1 MSGSSSKLSF
11 FKQGGWMVVAT
22 VGGGVFMSAVHPLV
36 SAMQPYE
43 YALFYSLLRV
53 FLLLG
58 IPAGGLQTIFAQ
70 QAAAALDDRQARQ
83 LTGATRAVLRVSFLI
98 WLALAAFILMASS
111 RIIDALNITNLA
123 ALGFTVLLGLPSLW
137 MPVFK
142 GLLQGR
148 QNFAGLG
155 WVLMLDGVCRFGSI
169 AVLVVILH
177 GQSGSAMA
185 GAFLGQV
192 VAIMVGLWL
201 TRDVWRGSS
210 EPCEWR
216 PWFRKVIPL
225 TLGTA
230 ALLFMS
236 NADVLFVQNA
246 IRNETALYSAGAMIG
261 FALAQFTLPLA
272 TVMFPKIVHSAARSE
287 RTDALAM
294 TLKSTAVLGGL
305 AALACTFLPEL
316 PLRILYFRNPSYFV
330 TAAPLVPWF
339 AWGILILSMAYV
351 LVTHLLAR
359 EKYAIVPWLVLI
371 ALAYGTTLYGVRESL
386 VHMEPLAAFRR
397 VIQILSIYSAVIL
410 LVSMRFTWPR
420 KKQGV
425 VKRDGPV

>member
-1 MSGSSSKLSF
+1 MSGTSSKASF

-36 SAMQPYE
+36 SKMPPDE
-43 YALFYSLLRV
+43 YAIFYSLLRV

-70 QAAAALDDRQARQ
+70 QTAASLEDRQARQ
-83 LTGATRAVLRVSFLI
+83 LTGATRAVLRASFLI
-98 WLALAAFILMASS
+98 WLVLSSFILMAKSS
-111 RIIDALNITNLA
+111 IMDALQITHFA

-155 WVLMLDGVCRFGSI
+155 WVLMLDGMCRFASI

-192 VAIMVGLWL
+192 VAIIVGLWL
-201 TRDVWRGSS
+201 TRDVWRGPC

-261 FALAQFTLPLA
+261 FALAQFILPLA
-272 TVMFPKIVHSAARSE
+272 TVMFPKIVHSAARAEKS
-287 RTDALAM
+287 DALAM
-294 TLKSTAVLGGL
+294 TLKSTALLGGL
-305 AALACTFLPEL
+305 AALASTLLPEL
-316 PLRILYFRNPSYFV
+316 PLRILYFRNPAYFV

-351 LVTHLLAR
+351 LVTNLLAR
-359 EKYAIVPWLVLI
+359 EKFAIVPWLVVI
-371 ALAYGTTLYGVRESL
+371 ALAYGATLYGVRGSL
-386 VHMEPLAAFRR
+386 VHMEPLIAFRR
-397 VIQILSIYSAVIL
+397 VIQILSVYSAVIL

-420 KKQGV
+420 KQE
-425 VKRDGPV
+425 P

>member
-1 MSGSSSKLSF
+1 MSESSSKASF

-36 SAMQPYE
+36 SGMQPYE

-70 QAAAALDDRQARQ
+70 QSAAALDDHQTRQ

-98 WLALAAFILMASS
+98 WLILAACILMAST
-111 RIIDALNITNLA
+111 RIVDALKITNLA

-155 WVLMLDGVCRFGSI
+155 WVLMLDGICRFGSI

-192 VAIMVGLWL
+192 VAIAVGLWL
-201 TRDVWRGSS
+201 TRDVWSGSS
-210 EPCEWR
+210 EPCAWR
-216 PWFRKVIPL
+216 PWFKKVVPL

-236 NADVLFVQNA
+236 NADVLFVQNVF
-246 IRNETALYSAGAMIG
+246 RDKTALYSASAMIG

-272 TVMFPKIVHSAARSE
+272 TVMFPKIVHSAARAE
-287 RTDALAM
+287 KTDALAM
-294 TLKSTAVLGGL
+294 TIKSTAVLGGL
-305 AALACTFLPEL
+305 AATASTLFPEL
-316 PLRILYFRNPSYFV
+316 PLRILYFRNPAYFV

-351 LVTHLLAR
+351 LVTNLLAR

-371 ALAYGTTLYGVRESL
+371 ALAYAATLYGVRESL
-386 VHMEPLAAFRR
+386 THMELLSAFRR
-397 VIQILSIYSAVIL
+397 VIQILSVFSVIIL
-410 LVSMRFTWPR
+410 LVAIRFTWPR
-420 KKQGV
+420 KKAGNV
-425 VKRDGPV
+425 MSVGTV

>member
-1 MSGSSSKLSF
+1 MSGTSSKASF

-36 SAMQPYE
+36 SKMPPEE
-43 YALFYSLLRV
+43 YAIFYSLLRV

-70 QAAAALDDRQARQ
+70 QAAASLDDRQARQ
-83 LTGATRAVLRVSFLI
+83 LTGATRAVLRASFLI
-98 WLALAAFILMASS
+98 WLVLASFILMARSS
-111 RIIDALNITNLA
+111 IMDALQITHFA

-155 WVLMLDGVCRFGSI
+155 WVLMLDGICRFGSI

-185 GAFLGQV
+185 GAFIGQV
-192 VAIMVGLWL
+192 VAIIVGLWL
-201 TRDVWRGSS
+201 TRDVWRGSC
-210 EPCEWR
+210 EPIEWR

-261 FALAQFTLPLA
+261 FALAQFILPLA
-272 TVMFPKIVHSAARSE
+272 TVMFPKIVHSAARAEKS
-287 RTDALAM
+287 DALAM
-294 TLKSTAVLGGL
+294 TLKSTALLGGL
-305 AALACTFLPEL
+305 AALASTLLPEL
-316 PLRILYFRNPSYFV
+316 PLRILYFRNPAYFV

-351 LVTHLLAR
+351 LVTNLLAR
-359 EKYAIVPWLVLI
+359 EKFAIVPWLVVI
-371 ALAYGTTLYGVRESL
+371 ALAYGATLYGVRESL
-386 VHMEPLAAFRR
+386 VHMEPLIAFRR
-397 VIQILSIYSAVIL
+397 VIQILSVYSAVIL

-420 KKQGV
+420 KQQ
-425 VKRDGPV
+425 P

>member
-1 MSGSSSKLSF
+1 MSGSSSKASF

-70 QAAAALDDRQARQ
+70 QAAAALDDRHARQ
-83 LTGATRAVLRVSFLI
+83 LTAATRAVLRVSFLI
-98 WLALAAFILMASS
+98 WLVLAAFILMASS
-111 RIIDALNITNLA
+111 RIIDALKITNLA

-137 MPVFK
+137 MPVFR

-169 AVLVVILH
+169 ALLVGILH

-201 TRDVWRGSS
+201 TRDVWRGTSA
-210 EPCEWR
+210 PCEWR

-225 TLGTA
+225 TFGTA

-236 NADVLFVQNA
+236 NADVLFVQNVF
-246 IRNETALYSAGAMIG
+246 RDKTALYSASAMIG
-261 FALAQFTLPLA
+261 FALAQFILPLA
-272 TVMFPKIVHSAARSE
+272 AVMFPKIVYSAARAE
-287 RTDALAM
+287 KTDALAM
-294 TLKSTAVLGGL
+294 TLKSTAILGGL
-305 AALACTFLPEL
+305 AALACTLLPEL
-316 PLRILYFRNPSYFV
+316 PLRILYFRNPAYYL

-351 LVTHLLAR
+351 LVTNLLAQ
-359 EKYAIVPWLVLI
+359 EKYAIVPWLVVI
-371 ALAYGTTLYGVRESL
+371 ALAYGATLHGVRDSL
-386 VHMEPLAAFRR
+386 AHMELLAAFRR
-397 VIQILSIYSAVIL
+397 VIQILSVYSMVIL
-410 LVSMRFTWPR
+410 LVSIRFTWPR
-420 KKQGV
+420 KQQ
-425 VKRDGPV
+425 P

>member
-1 MSGSSSKLSF
+1 MSGTSSKASF

-36 SAMQPYE
+36 SKMPPDE
-43 YALFYSLLRV
+43 YAIFYSLLRV

-70 QAAAALDDRQARQ
+70 QTAASLDDRQARQ
-83 LTGATRAVLRVSFLI
+83 LTGATRAVLRASFLI
-98 WLALAAFILMASS
+98 WLVLASFILMARSS
-111 RIIDALNITNLA
+111 IMDALQITHFA

-155 WVLMLDGVCRFGSI
+155 WVLMLDGMCRFASI

-192 VAIMVGLWL
+192 VAIIVGLWL
-201 TRDVWRGSS
+201 TRDVWRGPC

-261 FALAQFTLPLA
+261 FALAQFILPLA
-272 TVMFPKIVHSAARSE
+272 TVMFPKIVHSAARAEKS
-287 RTDALAM
+287 DALAM
-294 TLKSTAVLGGL
+294 TLKSTALLGGL
-305 AALACTFLPEL
+305 AALASTLLPEL
-316 PLRILYFRNPSYFV
+316 PLRILYFRNPAYFV

-351 LVTHLLAR
+351 LVTNLLAR
-359 EKYAIVPWLVLI
+359 EKFAIVPWLVVI
-371 ALAYGTTLYGVRESL
+371 ALAYGATLYGVRGSL
-386 VHMEPLAAFRR
+386 VHMEPLIAFRR
-397 VIQILSIYSAVIL
+397 VIQILSVYSAVIL

-420 KKQGV
+420 KQQ
-425 VKRDGPV
+425 P

>member
-1 MSGSSSKLSF
+1 
-11 FKQGGWMVVAT
+11 
-22 VGGGVFMSAVHPLV
+22 MSAVHPLV

-70 QAAAALDDRQARQ
+70 QAAASLDDHHARQ
-83 LTGATRAVLRVSFLI
+83 LAAATRAVLRVSFII
-98 WLALAAFILMASS
+98 WLVLATFILMASS
-111 RIIDALNITNLA
+111 RIIDGLKITNLA

-192 VAIMVGLWL
+192 VAIVVGLWL
-201 TRDVWRGSS
+201 TRDVWLARS

-236 NADVLFVQNA
+236 NADVLFVQNVF
-246 IRNETALYSAGAMIG
+246 RDKTALYSASAMIG
-261 FALAQFTLPLA
+261 FALAQVTLPLA
-272 TVMFPKIVHSAARSE
+272 TVMFPKIVRSAARAE
-287 RTDALAM
+287 HTDALAM

-316 PLRILYFRNPSYFV
+316 PLRILYFRNPAYYV

-351 LVTHLLAR
+351 LVTSLLAR
-359 EKYAIVPWLVLI
+359 EQYAIVPWLVVI
-371 ALAYGTTLYGVRESL
+371 VLAYAATLYGVRDSL
-386 VHMEPLAAFRR
+386 LHMELLAAFRR
-397 VIQILSIYSAVIL
+397 VIQILSAYSLVIL

-420 KKQGV
+420 K
-425 VKRDGPV
+425 R

>member
-1 MSGSSSKLSF
+1 MSGTSSKASF

-36 SAMQPYE
+36 SAMPPDE
-43 YALFYSLLRV
+43 YAIFYSLLRV

-70 QAAAALDDRQARQ
+70 QAAASLDDRHARQ
-83 LTGATRAVLRVSFLI
+83 LTGATRAVLRASFLI
-98 WLALAAFILMASS
+98 WLILAAFILMARSS
-111 RIIDALNITNLA
+111 IMDALKITHFA

-148 QNFAGLG
+148 QNFSGLG

-169 AVLVVILH
+169 ALLVVVLH
-177 GQSGSAMA
+177 GLSGSAMA

-192 VAIMVGLWL
+192 VAIIVGLWL

-236 NADVLFVQNA
+236 NADVLFVQNVFKDK
-246 IRNETALYSAGAMIG
+246 TALYSASAMIG

-272 TVMFPKIVHSAARSE
+272 TVMFPKIVHSVARAEKS
-287 RTDALAM
+287 DALAM
-294 TLKSTAVLGGL
+294 TIKSTAVLGGL

-316 PLRILYFRNPSYFV
+316 PLRILYFRNPTYYL

-351 LVTHLLAR
+351 LVTNLLAR
-359 EKYAIVPWLVLI
+359 EKYAIVPWLVMI
-371 ALAYGTTLYGVRESL
+371 ALAYAATLYGVRDSL
-386 VHMEPLAAFRR
+386 THMELLAAFRR
-397 VIQILSIYSAVIL
+397 VIQILSVYSIVIL

-420 KKQGV
+420 KAQ
-425 VKRDGPV
+425 P